1 MTAKQKANRARFKA
15 AAAEAKKLR
24 KKNPSLSQAQAVKQA
39 WAIMYSKKG
48 KRIGENHKDTKS
60 HNVNIRVVS
69 GIGKYVK
76 TTRRAGKT
84 YVQYKTK
91 KRVGALP
98 VGFTGK
104 ILGVPFEVSNQY
116 NIDGTVTAQI
126 VIEGKIIAELNGRPN
141 DVQVGFNNWLKAIKQ
156 KSLPPS
162 WYRDQTKSGY
172 DVLQD
177 KEKKEIDKKITS
189 FLQQLN
195 KEVRDF
201 NSGKDTKTKK
211 AKSVN
216 ISPKKSRAPKKSGS
230 LKDDIKDL
238 LRTEKKRMK
247 YGYKI
252 VPGKVRGFVNI
263 SGVPGYSDPDAVREL
278 TLFADNDYD
287 LYRMR
292 KRPILINL
300 GKKHQKG
307 TYDIDKAAK
316 LWKYFIDDAMKKYTK
331 EYGSGKWY
339 NLLSMGD
346 RNLLALEYAR
356 DTKEEFDMGNYTN

>member
-1 MTAKQKANRARFKA
+1 MTAKQKANQARFKA
-15 AAAEAKKLR
+15 VAAEAKKLR

-39 WAIMYSKKG
+39 WAIMYGK

-126 VIEGKIIAELNGRPN
+126 VIQGKIIAELNGRSG
-141 DVQVGFNNWLKAIKQ
+141 DIQSGFDKWLNVIKREALTDDYRSGG
-156 KSLPPS
+156 KKS
-162 WYRDQTKSGY
+162 WYYSLDA
-172 DVLQD
+172 
-177 KEKKEIDKKITS
+177 KEQKEIDKKITS

-216 ISPKKSRAPKKSGS
+216 ISPKKPRSTKKPAS
-230 LKDDIKDL
+230 LKDEIKDI
-238 LRTEKKRMK
+238 LRSEKKRMK
-247 YGYKI
+247 YGYTI
-252 VPGKVRGFVNI
+252 VPGKVRHVKLSGF
-263 SGVPGYSDPDAVREL
+263 
-278 TLFADNDYD
+278 
-287 LYRMR
+287 
-292 KRPILINL
+292 
-300 GKKHQKG
+300 GK
-307 TYDIDKAAK
+307 
-316 LWKYFIDDAMKKYTK
+316 TK
-331 EYGSGKWY
+331 FY
-339 NLLSMGD
+339 M
-346 RNLLALEYAR
+346 
-356 DTKEEFDMGNYTN
+356 

>member
-1 MTAKQKANRARFKA
+1 MTAKQKANQARFKA
-15 AAAEAKKLR
+15 VAAEAKKLR

-39 WAIMYSKKG
+39 WAIMYGK

-69 GIGKYVK
+69 GLYDYEKEAKKRMAAKKAAYNKKLKKAGISPIKQTESIDEYEYRNAPSWKKSIGKYVK

-126 VIEGKIIAELNGRPN
+126 VIEGKIIADLNGRPN

-172 DVLQD
+172 EVLQD

-216 ISPKKSRAPKKSGS
+216 ISPKKSRSTKKPAS
-230 LKDDIKDL
+230 LKDEIKDI
-238 LRTEKKRMK
+238 LRSEKKRMK
-247 YGYKI
+247 YGYTI
-252 VPGKVRGFVNI
+252 VPGKVRHVKLSGF
-263 SGVPGYSDPDAVREL
+263 
-278 TLFADNDYD
+278 
-287 LYRMR
+287 
-292 KRPILINL
+292 
-300 GKKHQKG
+300 GK
-307 TYDIDKAAK
+307 
-316 LWKYFIDDAMKKYTK
+316 TK
-331 EYGSGKWY
+331 FY
-339 NLLSMGD
+339 M
-346 RNLLALEYAR
+346 
-356 DTKEEFDMGNYTN
+356 